1 MAKCCC
7 CCDQIQVKKGV
18 WTPEEDQKLI
28 SYVNRYG
35 HWNWRQLPKF
45 AGLSRCG
52 KSCRLRWMNYLRPDI
67 RKGGFSKKEE
77 EIIVKMY
84 SAIGGRWSTMASLM
98 PGRTDNHIKN
108 HWNTVLKRRV
118 LQKNV
123 SRTMANKPPP
133 PPSPPLPPAT
143 KSPIHEGFSGES
155 LSSNDNSTLIVNST
169 ALESVLIQTIETST
183 AGNIDMLPAND
194 RPPVSS
200 TGDFWTDP
208 LWLDSDFDLPF
219 DYHQDLEEPIFP
231 KFGLDEYIFQEELY

>member
-1 MAKCCC
+1 
-7 CCDQIQVKKGV
+7 
-18 WTPEEDQKLI
+18 
-28 SYVNRYG
+28 
-35 HWNWRQLPKF
+35 
-45 AGLSRCG
+45 
-52 KSCRLRWMNYLRPDI
+52 
-67 RKGGFSKKEE
+67 
-77 EIIVKMY
+77 
-84 SAIGGRWSTMASLM
+84 MASLM